1 MLTSPGIALVGSQA
15 PRLVTEWARAAER
28 AGLGSV
34 WLIEDYFQ
42 PGAFALA
49 GAAAAVTERVAI
61 GLGVVNPFTRHPA
74 VLAMETGTLA
84 GVAPGRVVLGLGS
97 SNAGWVQAQMGI
109 PFRAPLQAVR
119 ESVEIVRRLWA
130 GERLTYAGRSFTL
143 SGVQLAFAPAQDT
156 LPILLGVKG
165 PKALAMAGEI
175 ADGVVCSILSSPG
188 HVRRVRA
195 STGAPSRP
203 FPVLA
208 YIPTLLDADG
218 DRARRAIRPFLAR
231 YLAFLHGQSILADAG
246 VGAAD
251 TQPIREAVLAGL
263 PAGHLVSDAMTEQ
276 MSIAGSPRE
285 CRAALERWAEAGLDA
300 PVAVCP
306 PEVSLVEQIALLGA
320 EIGPFW
326 RARVARPRLP

>member
-1 MLTSPGIALVGSQA
+1 MLTSPGIALVGPQA
-15 PRLVTEWARAAER
+15 PRLVTRWARAAER

-49 GAAAAVTERVAI
+49 GAAAAATERVAI

-74 VLAMETGTLA
+74 VLAMEAGSLA
-84 GVAPGRVVLGLGS
+84 GVAPGRVLLGLGS
-97 SNAGWVQAQMGI
+97 SNAGWIETQMGI
-109 PFRAPLQAVR
+109 PFRAPLGAVR
-119 ESVEIVRRLWA
+119 ESVEIIRRLWA

-143 SGVQLAFAPAQDT
+143 RGVRLDFAPAQAA

-195 STGAPSRP
+195 STGAPARP

-208 YIPTLLDADG
+208 YVPMLLDPDG

-246 VGAAD
+246 IGVAD

-263 PAGHLVSDAMTEQ
+263 PAGHLVSEAVVEQ
-276 MSIAGSPRE
+276 VSLAGTPRE

-300 PVAVCP
+300 PVAVSP
-306 PEVSLVEQIALLGA
+306 PEADRLEQIALIGA
-320 EIGPFW
+320 EIAPFW
-326 RARVARPRLP
+326 NKRVARGRLP